1 MGNCYS
7 AESNSQ
13 IETDL
18 QNTTVARRHK
28 VDFSSADQFADAKYD
43 TVDLDAQEAI
53 IIADAAAKIHTFVN
67 GLTSSEYYN

>member
-7 AESNSQ
+7 AESNTQ

-28 VDFSSADQFADAKYD
+28 VDFSSADQFAEGNLDS
-43 TVDLDAQEAI
+43 VDLDAQEGI
-53 IIADAAAKIHTFVN
+53 IIADAAAKIHTFIN